1 MSGVFV
7 FRFDQV
13 VGAFFYDMPTLSYHV
28 NVLKLFI
35 CTYVMIW
42 RSVND
47 DYDLR
52 HIYSVSSDELILILQ

>member
-1 MSGVFV
+1 M
-7 FRFDQV
+7 